1 MKREIKIGLFA
12 LAMLAAAWA
21 GIRFLKGFDLFSRNI
36 EYYARYDRIDGV
48 QAASPIMMR
57 GVKIGSVTG
66 IDFDPGRS
74 EGVVLHLTV
83 AKRYRIPSD
92 SEAKIVSDGLLGG
105 KAVELVYGRSERT
118 LVAGDTLLSGRDRD
132 LMDMAGSELDF
143 FKQKFALLTA
153 DLSRTL
159 GNLNALMETNARSIA
174 GTMAN
179 LDRMTGDMADVMRAE
194 RENLKR
200 AAEGLATFSET
211 LGANA
216 GRVDSIVGDLH
227 TLTSSL
233 AEQRVAER
241 LAATVDE
248 LNDVLEKLDGDEGT
262 MGRLMNDPALY
273 ESLTR
278 TSDNLGALLA
288 DFKQYPARYVHL
300 SLFGRNPE
308 KMKERADRKAAREA
322 ARASRDSLKR
332 AQE

>member
-105 KAVELVYGRSERT
+105 KAVELVYGRSERM

-143 FKQKFALLTA
+143 FKQFALLTA

>member
-21 GIRFLKGFDLFSRNI
+21 GMRFLKGFDLFSRNI

-132 LMDMAGSELDF
+132 LMDMAGS
-143 FKQKFALLTA
+143 
-153 DLSRTL
+153 S
-159 GNLNALMETNARSIA
+159 S
-174 GTMAN
+174 
-179 LDRMTGDMADVMRAE
+179 
-194 RENLKR
+194 
-200 AAEGLATFSET
+200 
-211 LGANA
+211 
-216 GRVDSIVGDLH
+216 
-227 TLTSSL
+227 TSSSRSSRCSPPTCR
-233 AEQRVAER
+233 ARW
-241 LAATVDE
+241 AT
-248 LNDVLEKLDGDEGT
+248 
-262 MGRLMNDPALY
+262 
-273 ESLTR
+273 STR
-278 TSDNLGALLA
+278 
-288 DFKQYPARYVHL
+288 
-300 SLFGRNPE
+300 
-308 KMKERADRKAAREA
+308 
-322 ARASRDSLKR
+322 
-332 AQE
+332 